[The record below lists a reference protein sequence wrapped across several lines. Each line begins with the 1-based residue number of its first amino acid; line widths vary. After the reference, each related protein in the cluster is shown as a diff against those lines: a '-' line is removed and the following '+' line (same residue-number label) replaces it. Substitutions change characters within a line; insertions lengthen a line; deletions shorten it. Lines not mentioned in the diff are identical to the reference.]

1 MNAVYS
7 FRSTPLPTHE
17 KDIKIYISAKKM
29 IKLLLKNKKKCYC
42 KNSSFQIIIVLCS
55 IMYLQQFP

>member
-17 KDIKIYISAKKM
+17 KDNKIYISAKKWSNYY
-29 IKLLLKNKKKCYC
+29 LKIKKKCYC